1 VVYLDTSALYKLV
14 IDEPGSV
21 ELRQYV
27 QSLLDDGFT
36 LVSSILA
43 ETELR
48 RIAQRDDVPV
58 STIEDLLSF
67 VSLIEIS
74 KAEFVR
80 AGKLTT
86 EHSKYL
92 RSLDALHIV
101 SAELIEIDVV
111 ITFDN
116 IQAAVFKDL
125 SYEVINMITPP

>member
-1 VVYLDTSALYKLV
+1 MVYLDTTALYKLV
-14 IDEPGSV
+14 VYESGSV

-48 RIAQRDDVPV
+48 RIAQRDNIPV

-74 KAEFVR
+74 RAEFVR

-101 SAELIEIDVV
+101 SAELVEIDFV

-116 IQAAVFKDL
+116 RQTEVFKDL
-125 SYEVINMITPP
+125 GYKVQLGQ

>member
-1 VVYLDTSALYKLV
+1 VVYLDTSALYKLIV
-14 IDEPGSV
+14 DEPGSV

-36 LVSSILA
+36 LGSSILA

-48 RIAQRDDVPV
+48 RIAQRDNVPV
-58 STIEDLLSF
+58 STVEDLLSF

-101 SAELIEIDVV
+101 SAELVEIDFV

-116 IQAAVFKDL
+116 IQSAVFKDL
-125 SYEVINMITPP
+125 GYEVH

>member
-1 VVYLDTSALYKLV
+1 VVYLDTTALYKLV
-14 IDEPGSV
+14 VYEPGSV

-48 RIAQRDDVPV
+48 RIAQRDNIPV
-58 STIEDLLSF
+58 STIEDLLSC

-74 KAEFVR
+74 RAEFVR
-80 AGKLTT
+80 AGKLAT
-86 EHSKYL
+86 EHSKSL

-101 SAELIEIDVV
+101 SAELVEIDFV
-111 ITFDN
+111 ITFDKR
-116 IQAAVFKDL
+116 QTAVFKDL
-125 SYEVINMITPP
+125 GYKIQLGQ

>member
-1 VVYLDTSALYKLV
+1 MVYLDTSALYKLV
-14 IDEPGSV
+14 INESGSI

-27 QSLLDDGFT
+27 QSLLDSGYT

-48 RIAQRDDVPV
+48 RAAQRDNIPI
-58 STIEDLLSF
+58 STIEELLSF
-67 VSLIEIS
+67 ISLIEIS
-74 KAEFVR
+74 RDEFIS

-86 EHSKYL
+86 EHSKNL

-101 SAELIEIDVV
+101 SAELVEIDFV

-116 IQAAVFKDL
+116 RQAAVFKDL
-125 SYEVINMITPP
+125 GYKVQYNIQG

>member
-1 VVYLDTSALYKLV
+1 MVYLDTTALYKLV
-14 IDEPGSV
+14 VYESGSV

-48 RIAQRDDVPV
+48 RIAQRDNIPV
-58 STIEDLLSF
+58 STIEDLLSC

-74 KAEFVR
+74 RAEFVR

-86 EHSKYL
+86 EHSKSL

-101 SAELIEIDVV
+101 SAELVEIDFV
-111 ITFDN
+111 ITFDKR
-116 IQAAVFKDL
+116 QTAVFKDL
-125 SYEVINMITPP
+125 GYNVQLGQ

>member
-1 VVYLDTSALYKLV
+1 VVYLDTTALYKLV
-14 IDEPGSV
+14 VYESGSV

-48 RIAQRDDVPV
+48 RIAQRDNIPV
-58 STIEDLLSF
+58 STIEELLSF

-74 KAEFVR
+74 REEFVR

-86 EHSKYL
+86 EHSKFL

-101 SAELIEIDVV
+101 SAELVEIDFV
-111 ITFDN
+111 ITFDHR
-116 IQAAVFKDL
+116 QTAVFKDL
-125 SYEVINMITPP
+125 GYKVH